1 MGIIDRIKEYIEYK
15 GISKYR
21 FYKETGFSNGFLDKN
36 SSIGSDK
43 CEQIIYQ
50 YPDIDPEWL
59 LTGRGGMLRTT
70 NQKQNIAQESCKQT
84 DAVIFLL
91 KEQLQEA
98 QNEIANLNREI
109 GMLQNKNSQLQIQVK
124 DFGQEIITE
133 PPGSS
138 PSSILPLTDV
148 DSAAAHL

>member
-21 FYKETGFSNGFLDKN
+21 FYKEAGFSNGFLDKN

-59 LTGRGGMLRTT
+59 LTGKGGMLRITD
-70 NQKQNIAQESCKQT
+70 QKQNITRES
-84 DAVIFLL
+84 D
-91 KEQLQEA
+91 
-98 QNEIANLNREI
+98 N
-109 GMLQNKNSQLQIQVK
+109 
-124 DFGQEIITE
+124 
-133 PPGSS
+133 
-138 PSSILPLTDV
+138 
-148 DSAAAHL
+148 